1 MINVLVNE
9 ICLEV
14 TVITTIT
21 IIIIVKKKMVAPGI
35 KSSYTLLVSLHFSF
49 ILLVHN
55 YFNDE
60 SFTSFS
66 DARYREIKFSALNVI
81 RTDIM
86 VIIYV
91 LTMLIKNFATL
102 CYGLWL

>member
-1 MINVLVNE
+1 ME
-9 ICLEV
+9 FCLKV

-35 KSSYTLLVSLHFSF
+35 KSSYTLLVSQHFSSF
-49 ILLVHN
+49 VLFVYN

-66 DARYREIKFSALNVI
+66 DARYREIKFSTLNVI